1 VSRERGLPWRA
12 VAIGCAAAVALGA
25 AGDGLVHSPLV
36 ETHAIA
42 VRGISQL
49 SAQRVLK
56 IAELGGTVNVFFLDT
71 GAIEHRLES
80 DPWIASATVERR
92 LPHTVMVSIRERVP
106 VAAVGNGSGF
116 DAVAADGTVLRSGP
130 SQRGLPLIQ
139 AASMGDRG
147 TAAALIGAMAASLRG
162 LVQEIDVNPGGE
174 VSVKLRSGV
183 TVTYG
188 SADDAVAKAQALAAV
203 MQWAGDQG
211 VKVDTIDVSVPTAP
225 TARLAGGATVTPG
238 G

>member
-1 VSRERGLPWRA
+1 VSHERRFPWKA

-25 AGDGLVHSPLV
+25 VGIGLVHSPLV
-36 ETHAIA
+36 ETHD
-42 VRGISQL
+42 VSVSGVSQL

-56 IAELGGTVNVFFLDT
+56 IAGLGGTVNVFFLDT

-92 LPHTVMVSIRERVP
+92 LPRTVTVSIRERVP
-106 VAAVGNGSGF
+106 VAVVGNGSGF
-116 DAVAADGTVLRSGP
+116 DAIAADGTVLRSGP
-130 SQRGLPLIQ
+130 SQRGLPLVQ
-139 AASMGDRG
+139 AASTADRASG
-147 TAAALIGAMAASLRG
+147 AAVVGAMPASLRA
-162 LVQEIDVNPGGE
+162 LMQQVDVNPGGQ

-188 SADDAVAKAQALAAV
+188 SAQDLVAKAQALAAV
-203 MQWAGDQG
+203 LRWAGDQR